1 MPQNPSLRGHQGRFA
16 AYQDGAPVSTP
27 AVKTVDVNQDSGFI
41 TSNYVGDPVVEND
54 QSIDGWSGSAEL
66 EVKGATEEDFIDAL
80 ITNNLNGI
88 GISDYTFV
96 ITELYADGTTRA
108 YAYTD
113 VVWKLS
119 RRQAG
124 QQEKITKKLD
134 FKAAGRQK
142 IA

>member
-1 MPQNPSLRGHQGRFA
+1 MPQNPSLRGHQGKFNI
-16 AYQDGAPVSTP
+16 YQDGGQVQVIAI
-27 AVKTVDVNQDSGFI
+27 KTVDVNQDSGFI
-41 TSNYVGDPVVEND
+41 TSNYVGDPIVEND
-54 QSIDGWSGSAEL
+54 QSIDGFSGTAEM
-66 EVKGATEEDFIDAL
+66 EVKDSVVEDFIDAL

-88 GISDYTFV
+88 GVSDYTFV
-96 ITELYADGTTRA
+96 VTENYADGTSRA

-124 QQEKITKKLD
+124 QQEKMTKKLD